1 MEDSSLFRQTMKLT
15 AFLLG
20 VSVLWVGTV
29 TLSSVLV
36 VTHVLPDS
44 GSSSVTTPATPGPK
58 PASSDGPARSG
69 PAREDPPMPH
79 RTTWVRPASRCFTS
93 RAAISST
100 RGREVSG
107 RATHASRFADS
118 DSASAPQSVGSWR
131 AMPEATPSSTS
142 RVTTSANAGSS
153 G

>member
-1 MEDSSLFRQTMKLT
+1 MDDTSIFRQTMKLT

-69 PAREDPPMPH
+69 PAREDPP
-79 RTTWVRPASRCFTS
+79 
-93 RAAISST
+93 
-100 RGREVSG
+100 GRRRNG
-107 RATHASRFADS
+107 
-118 DSASAPQSVGSWR
+118 
-131 AMPEATPSSTS
+131 
-142 RVTTSANAGSS
+142 
-153 G
+153 